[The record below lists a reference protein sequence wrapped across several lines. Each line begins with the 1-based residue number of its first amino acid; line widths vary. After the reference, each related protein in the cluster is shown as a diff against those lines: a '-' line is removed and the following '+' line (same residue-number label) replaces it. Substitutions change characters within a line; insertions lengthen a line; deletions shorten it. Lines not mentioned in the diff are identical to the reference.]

1 MRGLKCCLVI
11 GMVVAFC
18 GVAAAQ
24 SESEQVINERNG
36 TAQLAAN
43 GDAALA
49 AQAVMDYWTAERMAE
64 AQAMPV
70 PSMVVTDTGAS
81 SVVRQSLGTP
91 GAVDGH
97 PPGGGPFVPKE
108 HKFKASEQQA
118 AMAAPQTFGVPP
130 ANPLSGP
137 YGPFQRW
144 SMEADYKTWPRSV
157 HGKLFFSLNG
167 GNWVCSATAINRS
180 TIATA
185 GHCVSD
191 GAGNFGSNWMFCP
204 SYLQTGVNPLRGC
217 WAGNG
222 GAVTSTAWH
231 FSGEP
236 DYDYACVVTA
246 LTGTVIADKLG
257 NVTGWTGRAWN
268 WGIDV
273 METTFGYPQEAPFNG
288 TIIEETVSPE
298 WYGIDFVAG
307 GQVSK
312 VIGSDLTG
320 GSSGGG
326 WIMGWRHPSAEVAD
340 TDGNTY
346 TDAGSANL
354 WLNGVNSHKR
364 CVQTCASPPTAAA
377 GIFWQEM
384 TSPPFAN
391 NAAIGGESEDVFAA
405 CFASANNN

>member
-1 MRGLKCCLVI
+1 MRGLKCCLAI
-11 GMVVAFC
+11 GMVVAVC

-24 SESEQVINERNG
+24 SGSEQIINERNG
-36 TAQLAAN
+36 TAQLAPK
-43 GDAALA
+43 GDAAMS
-49 AQAVMDYWTAERMAE
+49 AQAVMEYWTAERMAE
-64 AQAMPV
+64 AQPMPI
-70 PSMVVTDTGAS
+70 PTAVVTDTGAS
-81 SVVRQSLGTP
+81 TVVARPSLGTP

-97 PPGGGPFVPKE
+97 TPGGGPFVPKVHE
-108 HKFKASEQQA
+108 FKASEQQA
-118 AMAAPQTFGVPP
+118 AMAAPQAFGTAPTD
-130 ANPLSGP
+130 PLNGP

-144 SMEADYKTWPRSV
+144 TMEANYLTWPRSV

-185 GHCVSD
+185 GHCISD
-191 GAGNFGSNWMFCP
+191 GAGNFGSNWLFCP
-204 SYLQTGVNPLRGC
+204 SYITTGVNPAVGC

-222 GAVTSTAWH
+222 GATTSSAWH

-246 LTGTVIADKLG
+246 VTGTVVANKLG
-257 NVTGWTGRAWN
+257 NVTGWAGRAWN
-268 WGIDV
+268 WGSN
-273 METTFGYPQEAPFNG
+273 MMTTTFGYPAEAPFNG

-298 WYGIDFVAG
+298 WYDWDPVAG

-320 GSSGGG
+320 GASGGG
-326 WIMGWRHPSAEVAD
+326 WILGWRHPNAEVAD
-340 TDGNTY
+340 TDGNSY
-346 TDAGSANL
+346 TDGGVANL

-364 CVQTCASPPTAAA
+364 CRTACTTPPTATQ

-384 TSPPFAN
+384 TSPPFVNTAS
-391 NAAIGGESEDVFAA
+391 GGESEDVFAG